1 MLDKG
6 NFYVFSIQKADK
18 DLGQIHLHYNLLK
31 YLFKDMRSPQAK
43 HVTLLCPSLLGYE
56 MEILR
61 SVQTLW

>member
-6 NFYVFSIQKADK
+6 NFYVISIQKADK
-18 DLGQIHLHYNLLK
+18 DLGPIHLHYNLLK
-31 YLFKDMRSPQAK
+31 YLFKDTRSPQAK

-61 SVQTLW
+61 SV